1 MKRICCFLMVVVF
14 LVVTVGPV
22 MAESLVVTE
31 NHIPDLETLV
41 DSLELKPDEFRRKT
55 GTIRVHF
62 DLNSATIKPESAKVL
77 DIIGKAMQ
85 TERLL
90 TFHFDLEGHTD
101 ASGEAKYNLD
111 LSTKRALAVKNYL
124 VSKCGVA
131 EDRFSWS
138 GKGESDPVD
147 PDPYAETNRRVE
159 LYTVR

>member
-1 MKRICCFLMVVVF
+1 MKKIRCFLLIAVFSFIMVGSIF
-14 LVVTVGPV
+14 
-22 MAESLVVTE
+22 AESLVVSE
-31 NHIPDLETLV
+31 KHIPDLDTLV
-41 DSLELKPDEFRRKT
+41 DSLALKPDEFRRKT

-62 DLNSATIKPESAKVL
+62 DINSATIKPESAKVL

-101 ASGEAKYNLD
+101 ASGEKKYNLN
-111 LSTKRALAVKNYL
+111 LSERRALSVKNYL
-124 VSKCGVA
+124 VAHCGVA

-138 GKGESDPVD
+138 GRGESDPVD
-147 PDPYAETNRRVE
+147 PDPFAAENRRVE

>member
-1 MKRICCFLMVVVF
+1 MKKVCCILLLTVF
-14 LVVTVGPV
+14 LCMIAGPI
-22 MAESLVVTE
+22 MAESMVVSE
-31 NHIPDLETLV
+31 NHIPDLQTLV
-41 DSLELKPDEFRRKT
+41 DSLALKPDEFRRKT

-77 DIIGKAMQ
+77 DVIGKAMQ

-101 ASGEAKYNLD
+101 ASGGEKYNLD
-111 LSTKRALAVKNYL
+111 LSEQRALAVKNYL
-124 VSKCGVA
+124 VTNCGVA

-147 PDPYAETNRRVE
+147 PDPYAEDNRRVE